1 METIKDALIN
11 PYQIVRWD
19 VMNLFTKIPT
29 DEAIRDARQVRNQI
43 SLSKST

>member
-11 PYQIVRWD
+11 PNQIVRWD

-29 DEAIRDARQVRNQI
+29 DEALSGMQDKLEIK